1 MMFYGQN
8 VAAFKIPWRVDMEAI
23 FSECLDLEDCMLIH
37 NMHLGDTSWLGAP
50 LKAPLGDWKNTDAT
64 VFRHHPEMESHGTPN
79 SWVAR
84 KNYMAR
90 WQWTELCSRTPGTMK
105 ALLPMQEW
113 GSFLNAVRFLKLQ
126 PQSEVDWHSDNTP
139 GKEFRITLGL
149 SGMEEEVWQIDT
161 GYGIQ
166 DIAMNAGE
174 LWFVDIAL
182 KHRVINRGTNPRYRL
197 ALQFYGPPTDALMK
211 LYGQVTDRDIVFA
224 RQYDFRPPFREF

>member
-8 VAAFKIPWRVDMEAI
+8 VAAFKLPWSVDTPAI
-23 FSECLDLEDCMLIH
+23 YSECQTLEESMLIH
-37 NMHLGDTSWLGAP
+37 NMHLGEINWLGAP

-64 VFRHHPEMESHGTPN
+64 VFRHNPEMEKFGAPD
-79 SWVAR
+79 SWEAR
-84 KNYMAR
+84 KSYMAR
-90 WQWTELCSRTPGTMK
+90 WQWTELCSWTPKTME
-105 ALLPMQEW
+105 ALLPLQGW

-149 SGMEEEVWQIDT
+149 SGMEQEVWQIDT
-161 GYGIQ
+161 GYGVR
-166 DIAMNAGE
+166 DIAMKAGE

-182 KHRVINRGTNPRYRL
+182 KHRVVNRGTKPRYRL

-211 LYGQVTDRDIVFA
+211 LYRETSDQNIVFA